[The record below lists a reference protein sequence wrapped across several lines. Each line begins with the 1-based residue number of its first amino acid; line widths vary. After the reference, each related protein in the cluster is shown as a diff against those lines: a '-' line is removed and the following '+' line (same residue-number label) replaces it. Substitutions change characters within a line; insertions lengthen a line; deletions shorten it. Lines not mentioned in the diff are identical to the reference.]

1 MARAATTSRKSAAK
15 KKTATKAATK
25 KAATKKVT
33 TKKAATKKAAP
44 KKTATRTAAV
54 EKKAPARKAAA
65 PKKKA
70 TAGAAAPKKAAT
82 RQAAAPARKAAP
94 KKAARK
100 PAAIREPYTKVQLI
114 DEISE
119 NTGLTKQDVTRVMD
133 EMYDIIERHLKKR
146 AAGVF
151 TLPGLLKIRAAKKK
165 ATKPRRGRNP
175 LTGEEITI
183 PAKPARTVVRVSP
196 LKNLKEMVE

>member
-1 MARAATTSRKSAAK
+1 MARAATTTRKSAAK
-15 KKTATKAATK
+15 KKTATKTATK

-33 TKKAATKKAAP
+33 TKKAATKKAAA
-44 KKTATRTAAV
+44 KKT
-54 EKKAPARKAAA
+54 APARKAAA

-82 RQAAAPARKAAP
+82 RQSAAPARKAAP

-114 DEISE
+114 DEIAE